1 MELRA
6 VMRNKAQLAI
16 DYRIY
21 DYHPNSRLLVFIR
34 RRVFNKA
41 PISWDFLGIS
51 SPVSGKGDCAYYT
64 IWLERRQLD

>member
-34 RRVFNKA
+34 RRV
-41 PISWDFLGIS
+41 
-51 SPVSGKGDCAYYT
+51 
-64 IWLERRQLD
+64 Q